1 MMLQKGNESN
11 GEFDLKLQEI
21 KNNLNRK
28 ADYEGMKK
36 GLAFL

>member
-1 MMLQKGNESN
+1 MESLN
-11 GEFDLKLQEI
+11 LKLQEI

-36 GLAFL
+36 GLAFPIK